1 MHSAI
6 TRLAVASSVV
16 LALGSAASAGSFD
29 PRSNLETQQ
38 KPASG
43 AATLA
48 RQRPAAIDA
57 QPTRQQ
63 KLATCTVPDLT
74 GVTAS
79 GAKSALASSNLQL
92 GTAQSRTANA
102 PRGTVVDQR
111 PQARTRVQCGSSIDV
126 WVAAPVPESGTKDG
140 VGSGSMVKGRG
151 GLDSKVGGR
160 AGSGSQGTDDVGP
173 VLDCVVPDLVGNSV
187 DSSRKL
193 LAQKKLESGRIAT
206 RQSDRPAGSVLASLP
221 SPGTKVACGSQVALL
236 VAVPLPN
243 HGDTPSEPPCV
254 VAVPDV
260 IGHSA
265 DDIRKLLAKAKLEV
279 GRVATRESDRPR
291 GSVLAAS
298 PSPGT
303 KVACGSQV
311 ALLVAVP
318 PPNHGDTQEP
328 PPCIVPDLAG
338 NDVGEI
344 QRRLARA
351 DLVLGSVG
359 DRQFDVR
366 PGTVVAQQPRAGT
379 KVLCRSQVDVL
390 VAVAPPVSCAAVPR
404 LIGRDAK
411 TAAVLLE
418 RGGLRLGTVDERESN
433 EAAGVILDQAPA
445 AGSNV
450 NCDTPVRVWVAV
462 PPAGVLVPLLRGNDE
477 TGARGALERAGL
489 VMGEIGQRPSDQPT
503 GSVIEQS
510 PAAGTMVK
518 RGSPVQVWMTTPVP
532 VTVPDLRGQ
541 DRATATD
548 TLTTARL
555 RLGPVADRPS
565 DRAVGTVVEQ
575 TPAPGT
581 AVRPGA
587 AVQVWLAAPQ
597 PVTVPDVRG
606 QDREMATDTLTAVR
620 LRLGEAADRPSD
632 RAVGTII
639 EQSPAPGTVVRPGTA
654 VQVWLAVPQPATV
667 PDVRGQNRA
676 TAAETLT
683 AARLRLGETSD
694 RESDRAVGTVV
705 DQMPAPGTVVRPG
718 TAVQVSLAVPLPA
731 KVPDLRGQDRAKAA
745 ASLTTARL
753 RLGEISE
760 RPSERPIGTVVDQTP
775 PAGTVVR
782 PGTAVQVSLA
792 VPTPATV
799 PDLRGQD
806 REKAAAT
813 LTTARLRLG
822 EIAQRPSELAVGTV
836 VDQTPAA
843 GTSARPGTAVQ
854 VSLAV
859 PLPATVPDLRGQ
871 DRARAADALT
881 TAGLRLGQIAD
892 RPSELA
898 VGTVVDQIPPAGTNA
913 TAGTEVQI
921 WLAVPITIEVPDV
934 AGRTQLEAERL
945 IRERG
950 LVLGAATQE
959 MSTNTAG
966 TILRQL
972 PAAGARVNPGT
983 GIDIVV
989 AAAAPAAV
997 TLIAVPDLFGRSESD
1012 ARGILQAA
1020 GLQTG
1025 NISRVRSLVARAT
1038 ITGQFPRPGS
1048 QVSPSA
1054 PIDLEIASLDLALL
1068 GMLGAGIA
1076 LGLAA
1081 AAVVARVSGGGG
1093 RPSPAIT
1100 LAPHVDS
1107 GVQVIP
1113 DGHALASSEL
1123 SLQGF
1128 PDHGTQAIQS
1138 PTALVL
1144 NVAGGTR

>member
-38 KPASG
+38 KPSG
-43 AATLA
+43 TATPA

-160 AGSGSQGTDDVGP
+160 AGSGSQDTDDVGP
-173 VLDCVVPDLVGNSV
+173 VLDCVVPDLVGNPV

-206 RQSDRPAGSVLASLP
+206 RQSDRPAGSVLAASP

-236 VAVPLPN
+236 VAVPQPN

-265 DDIRKLLAKAKLEV
+265 DDIRKIFAKAKLEV

-328 PPCIVPDLAG
+328 PPCIVPDLSG

-379 KVLCRSQVDVL
+379 KVLCRSQVNVL
-390 VAVAPPVSCAAVPR
+390 VAVAPPLSCAAVPR

-433 EAAGVILDQAPA
+433 DAAGVILDQAPA

-462 PPAGVLVPLLRGNDE
+462 PPAGVLVPMLRGNDE

-518 RGSPVQVWMTTPVP
+518 RGSPVQVWMATPVP

-606 QDREMATDTLTAVR
+606 Q
-620 LRLGEAADRPSD
+620 
-632 RAVGTII
+632 
-639 EQSPAPGTVVRPGTA
+639 
-654 VQVWLAVPQPATV
+654 
-667 PDVRGQNRA
+667 NRA

-705 DQMPAPGTVVRPG
+705 DQTPAPGTVVRPG
-718 TAVQVSLAVPLPA
+718 TAVQVSIAVPLPA

-745 ASLTTARL
+745 ATLTTARL

-782 PGTAVQVSLA
+782 PGTSVQVSLA

-822 EIAQRPSELAVGTV
+822 EITQRPSELAVGTV

-881 TAGLRLGQIAD
+881 TARLRLGQIAD

-989 AAAAPAAV
+989 AAAAAAPAAV
-997 TLIAVPDLFGRSESD
+997 ALIAVPDLFGRSESD

-1025 NISRVRSLVARAT
+1025 NVSRVRSLVARAT
-1038 ITGQFPRPGS
+1038 ITGQFPRPGA

-1093 RPSPAIT
+1093 QPSPAIT

-1107 GVQVIP
+1107 GVQLIP

-1128 PDHGTQAIQS
+1128 PDQGTQAIQS
-1138 PTALVL
+1138 PAALVL